1 MWISKKEYKILK
13 ENAEKNIDAR
23 ATELYLIGKSL
34 KELELLEER
43 IRIIELNEETDITYV
58 KNHMRCMKD
67 DIGHII
73 ANLRAF
79 RKYQT
84 VNKIEV
90 LGGNL

>member
-13 ENAEKNIDAR
+13 ENAEKNIDVR
-23 ATELYLIGKSL
+23 ATDLIGKSL

-58 KNHMRCMKD
+58 KNHMRCIKD
-67 DIGHII
+67 DIGYII

-79 RKYQT
+79 RKYQI
-84 VNKIEV
+84 VNKI
-90 LGGNL
+90 